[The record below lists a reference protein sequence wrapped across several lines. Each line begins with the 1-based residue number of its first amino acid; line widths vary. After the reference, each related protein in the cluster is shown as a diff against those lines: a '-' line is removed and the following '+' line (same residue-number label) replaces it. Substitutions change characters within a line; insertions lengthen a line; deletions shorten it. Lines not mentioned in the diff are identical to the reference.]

1 MYIRCYKGVN
11 VMAVVRDFYLENGCH
26 FKINDAEL
34 LPEEERI
41 EVIHR
46 LERIVVQDRMNRL
59 AKKWAAED
67 AKRQAEETQ
76 KKE

>member
-34 LPEEERI
+34 LPEE
-41 EVIHR
+41 
-46 LERIVVQDRMNRL
+46 LL
-59 AKKWAAED
+59 PLPAASCCSHFSS
-67 AKRQAEETQ
+67 KP
-76 KKE
+76 

>member
-1 MYIRCYKGVN
+1 
-11 VMAVVRDFYLENGCH
+11 MAVVRDFYLENGCH

-46 LERIVVQDRMNRL
+46 LDRKSVV
-59 AKKWAAED
+59 
-67 AKRQAEETQ
+67 
-76 KKE
+76 

>member
-1 MYIRCYKGVN
+1 
-11 VMAVVRDFYLENGCH
+11 MAVVRDFYLENGCH

-46 LERIVVQDRMNRL
+46 LERIVVQPSEDFIKRTIFIPAIVLPVM
-59 AKKWAAED
+59 AAMLTILWSWNVLIESF
-67 AKRQAEETQ
+67 
-76 KKE
+76 

>member
-1 MYIRCYKGVN
+1 
-11 VMAVVRDFYLENGCH
+11 MAVVRDFYLENGCH

-59 AKKWAAED
+59 AKQWAAED